1 MIYLFTSQSH
11 EDLEA
16 MSLMQLR
23 KMCEEKGVKPT
34 SWDRNK
40 LLKLIAG
47 EIVMNTT
54 NPYDLHSCFGTHF
67 DITSSSNN
75 CIVLGVAS
83 SSELP
88 LSEVTS
94 SDAQGGHDLKGDHT
108 FFESDVIRVVETHRG
123 EMEVKFHVG
132 VCLCHYNSFCP
143 CLCLS
148 LSRSLYF
155 CLYCFCLGIRLCL
168 FLFGIVSACRSLCS
182 S

>member
-1 MIYLFTSQSH
+1 
-11 EDLEA
+11 

-94 SDAQGGHDLKGDHT
+94 SDAQGGQDLKGDHT

-132 VCLCHYNSFCP
+132 VYLCHYNSFCP
-143 CLCLS
+143 CLL
-148 LSRSLYF
+148 
-155 CLYCFCLGIRLCL
+155 
-168 FLFGIVSACRSLCS
+168 VKN
-182 S
+182 